1 MCNLNIFLDDGLKEN
16 ILYVSAGPRNN
27 NESERAV
34 YASVTK
40 NTLEDNANVYA
51 DVKKDG
57 KKAKTEAAIYS
68 DVKPK
73 KGTSIR
79 LFISFDTLKQLIL
92 YFMCMMV
99 NVHVIVG
106 FLI

>member
-1 MCNLNIFLDDGLKEN
+1 MKEN

-27 NESERAV
+27 SESERAV
-34 YASVTK
+34 YAAVTK
-40 NTLEDNANVYA
+40 TSLEDNANVYA

-73 KGTSIR
+73 KGTSIW
-79 LFISFDTLKQLIL
+79 L
-92 YFMCMMV
+92 
-99 NVHVIVG
+99 
-106 FLI
+106 

>member
-1 MCNLNIFLDDGLKEN
+1 MKEN

-34 YASVTK
+34 YAAVTK
-40 NTLEDNANVYA
+40 KPLEDNANVYA

-57 KKAKTEAAIYS
+57 KKAKAEAPVYS

-73 KGTSIR
+73 KGT
-79 LFISFDTLKQLIL
+79 LI
-92 YFMCMMV
+92 
-99 NVHVIVG
+99 
-106 FLI
+106 